1 MIEIVNLSKM
11 FDNKI
16 LFENLNMTIHDGDF
30 ICFSGKSGTGKTT
43 LLNMIGLLEPVSGG
57 EIKFDG
63 EIYDTNRK
71 KIKFF
76 RSKVG
81 FIFQNYSLI
90 ENKTVQEN
98 LEIIK
103 TGFRTD
109 YSIEDVL
116 DKVELRDKQH
126 SKVYT
131 LSGGEQQRI
140 ALARLFLKKCEII
153 LADEP
158 TGSLDVENADKVM
171 RILIELNK
179 AGKTLIMVSHSPEI
193 IKMASMVY
201 SI

>member
-71 KIKFF
+71 KFKFF

-103 TGFRTD
+103 TGYRTD

-158 TGSLDVENADKVM
+158 TGSLDVENAEMVM

-193 IKMASMVY
+193 IKMASKVY

>member
-1 MIEIVNLSKM
+1 MIEIVNLSKI

-158 TGSLDVENADKVM
+158 TGSLDVENAEKVM

-201 SI
+201 SL

>member
-1 MIEIVNLSKM
+1 MIEIVNLSKI

-103 TGFRTD
+103 TGYRTD

-158 TGSLDVENADKVM
+158 TGSLDVENAEKVM

-201 SI
+201 SL